1 MARTDTILNE
11 DTFSASVAQICSSQA
26 DQYLISHMQTHE
38 QFFTPIHIRKPS
50 AGTSRSPGFQIPYQ
64 ERQDGIFEAGCVGP
78 TRSEDD
84 PYFSRVFNS
93 PRTFLGNTDFAGMVH
108 DVRKDGQ
115 LERPTNINIRVAED
129 DPKNIERVRINALR
143 GPLILSGWGFGIDDM
158 PVPPSGGAISNYMRE
173 EDNLSFPQKAR
184 FHPSIGNDR
193 SRWKT
198 GPINLMWD
206 DERKVWMGGHHVVCG
221 ILQSDI
227 EAPDSPCNPTRFT
240 IKLFRNTGSDD
251 PASENGQDFTG
262 PLTTALGEEIEIF
275 NRDTSLEQ
283 ENIQD
288 TVFVIAIKLNY
299 EWLPIWVGC
308 PDEGSDDSRC
318 IPAGFFRDDV

>member
-1 MARTDTILNE
+1 
-11 DTFSASVAQICSSQA
+11 
-26 DQYLISHMQTHE
+26 
-38 QFFTPIHIRKPS
+38 
-50 AGTSRSPGFQIPYQ
+50 
-64 ERQDGIFEAGCVGP
+64 
-78 TRSEDD
+78 
-84 PYFSRVFNS
+84 
-93 PRTFLGNTDFAGMVH
+93 
-108 DVRKDGQ
+108 
-115 LERPTNINIRVAED
+115 
-129 DPKNIERVRINALR
+129 
-143 GPLILSGWGFGIDDM
+143 
-158 PVPPSGGAISNYMRE
+158 
-173 EDNLSFPQKAR
+173 
-184 FHPSIGNDR
+184 
-193 SRWKT
+193 
-198 GPINLMWD
+198 MWD
-206 DERKVWMGGHHVVCG
+206 YERKVLIGGHHVVCG

-308 PDEGSDDSRC
+308 TDEGYDDSRC
-318 IPAGFFRDDV
+318 IPAGVFSDDV